1 MATKEETE
9 DKEEERSFKDIEAE
23 VKDNFKNVIDGKFAE
38 VLYGE

>member
-9 DKEEERSFKDIEAE
+9 DEEERSFKDIEAE